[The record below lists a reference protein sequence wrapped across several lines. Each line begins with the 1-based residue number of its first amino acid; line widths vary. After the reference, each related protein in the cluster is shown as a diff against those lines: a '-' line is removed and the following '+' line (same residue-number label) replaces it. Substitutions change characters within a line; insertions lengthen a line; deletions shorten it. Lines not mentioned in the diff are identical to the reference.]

1 MNLRVFYLTRRGLSD
16 GYEVLLRFHEMEEVE
31 DTADNQSGETA
42 TEQRL
47 RKGAVEVAAI
57 FI

>member
-16 GYEVLLRFHEMEEVE
+16 GY
-31 DTADNQSGETA
+31 DAADNQSGEIA
-42 TEQRL
+42 TEKRL
-47 RKGAVEVAAI
+47 RKDAVEVAAI

>member
-1 MNLRVFYLTRRGLSD
+1 M
-16 GYEVLLRFHEMEEVE
+16 RFHEMEEVE

-47 RKGAVEVAAI
+47 RKGAVEVAI
-57 FI
+57 DVIEEGGEPCQ

>member
-1 MNLRVFYLTRRGLSD
+1 
-16 GYEVLLRFHEMEEVE
+16 MEEVE
-31 DTADNQSGETA
+31 DAADNQSGETA